1 MIDSITMILGILWVI
16 FGCVVGYFL
25 ILSPIISAYYQKKK
39 EKEYHALIDTL
50 LSQLQNKTIIVL
62 DSFYIYVFM
71 DWQWTFDNTENLF
84 QFKQPNNNFV
94 KFVRIDTDIY
104 ETYFSSSANFKLR
117 EYWEV
122 QEIQDLVNNT
132 VIFTEQGFR
141 VTLVKPHQI
150 FHEYLMAVQQMIG
163 EIILD
168 AAYKT
173 YLKPIIPGLFLKHA
187 RFKTMIG
194 AQNLWHKLETEYFPQ
209 NKEHIKQLVIRE
221 FEPHNF
227 R

>member
-1 MIDSITMILGILWVI
+1 MIGSISLILGILCVI
-16 FGCVVGYFL
+16 FVCVVGYFL
-25 ILSPIISAYYQKKK
+25 ILSPIISEYYQKKK

-50 LSQLQNKTIIVL
+50 LSKLQNKTIIVL

-94 KFVRIDTDIY
+94 KFARIDTDIY

-117 EYWEV
+117 EYWGV
-122 QEIQDLVNNT
+122 QEIQELVNNT

-168 AAYKT
+168 ATYKNH
-173 YLKPIIPGLFLKHA
+173 LNPIIPGLFLKHA
-187 RFKTMIG
+187 RFKTMIE
-194 AQNLWHKLETEYFPQ
+194 AQKLWRKLKTEYFPK
-209 NKEHIKQLVIRE
+209 NEEHIKQLVIRE

>member
-1 MIDSITMILGILWVI
+1 MIGCITMILGILCI
-16 FGCVVGYFL
+16 MFICVVGYFL
-25 ILSPIISAYYQKKK
+25 ILSPIISAYRQKKK
-39 EKEYHALIDTL
+39 EKEYRVLIDTL
-50 LSQLQNKTIIVL
+50 LSKLQNKTIIVL

-104 ETYFSSSANFKLR
+104 ETYFSSSANFKLS

-122 QEIQDLVNNT
+122 QEIQEFVNNT
-132 VIFTEQGFR
+132 VTFTEQGFM
-141 VTLVKPHQI
+141 VKLVEPHKI

-168 AAYKT
+168 ATYKNHLT
-173 YLKPIIPGLFLKHA
+173 PIIPGLFLKHA
-187 RFKTMIG
+187 RFKTMIE
-194 AQNLWHKLETEYFPQ
+194 AQKLWRKLKTEYFPK
-209 NKEHIKQLVIRE
+209 NEEHIKQLVIRE

>member
-1 MIDSITMILGILWVI
+1 MILGILWVI